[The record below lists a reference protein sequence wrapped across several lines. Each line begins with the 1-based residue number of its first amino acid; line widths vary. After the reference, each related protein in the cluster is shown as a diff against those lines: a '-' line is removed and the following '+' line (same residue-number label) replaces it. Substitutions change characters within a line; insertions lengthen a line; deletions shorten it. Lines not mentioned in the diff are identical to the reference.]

1 MSLKSEPMDDE
12 EDEDGDVEMSDVEVK
27 QEVDELEMDV

>member
-1 MSLKSEPMDDE
+1 VSEDD
-12 EDEDGDVEMSDVEVK
+12 DVEMSDVEVK